1 MTITAD
7 NAANNN
13 TFLKEIESFCHK
25 KEIKFDHKK
34 NHIRCLAHIINLTVQ
49 EILKDIKAGDAQEE
63 DELLELVSQEEKENN
78 FNVEII
84 PKLRR
89 LIVKIRSS
97 PQQKEK
103 FARRCGF
110 FLIQPLNP
118 ILDVKTRWNS
128 TYLMLDRA
136 LKLRSVSKFIIVNY
150 KQENI

>member
-13 TFLKEIESFCHK
+13 TFLKELEYVCHQ

-34 NHIRCLAHIINLTVQ
+34 NNIRCLAHVINLTVQ
-49 EILKDIKAGDAQEE
+49 EILKNIKAGDAQEE
-63 DELLELVSQEEKENN
+63 DELLELVSQEEQEDDV
-78 FNVEII
+78 NVEII
-84 PKLRR
+84 PKLRL

-103 FARRCGF
+103 FARCCKF
-110 FLIQPLNP
+110 FSIQSLNV

-136 LKLRSVSKFIIVNY
+136 LKLREVSSFII
-150 KQENI
+150 

>member
-13 TFLKEIESFCHK
+13 TFLKELEYVCHQ

-34 NHIRCLAHIINLTVQ
+34 NNIRYLAHVINLTVQ
-49 EILKDIKAGDAQEE
+49 EILKNIKAGDAQEE
-63 DELLELVSQEEKENN
+63 DELLELVSQEEQEDDV
-78 FNVEII
+78 NVEII
-84 PKLRR
+84 PKLRL
-89 LIVKIRSS
+89 LIVKICSS

-103 FARRCGF
+103 FARRCKF
-110 FLIQPLNP
+110 FSIQSLNV

-136 LKLRSVSKFIIVNY
+136 LKLREVSSFII
-150 KQENI
+150 